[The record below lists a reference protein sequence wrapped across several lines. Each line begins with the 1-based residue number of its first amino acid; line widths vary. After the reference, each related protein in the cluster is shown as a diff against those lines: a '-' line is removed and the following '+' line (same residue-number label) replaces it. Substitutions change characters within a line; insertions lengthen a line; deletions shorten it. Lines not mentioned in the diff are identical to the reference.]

1 MFQYKSSFVSLSL
14 LCSIFLTPS
23 FAEADWPGWLGPNR
37 DGWVADFTP
46 PKQWPET
53 VSYTH
58 LTLPTKA

>member
-46 PKQWPET
+46 PKQWPEK
-53 VSYTH
+53 
-58 LTLPTKA
+58 LEKAW